1 MDYLKQK
8 GVSFTSKDIAND
20 PAAFDELVKLNAS
33 GTPTIVVDGKVVV
46 GFNPRQLDTLLV
58 SG

>member
-20 PAAFDELVKLNAS
+20 PQAFDEMVALNAS
-33 GTPTIVVDGKVVV
+33 GTPTIVVDGQVVV
-46 GFNPRQLDTLLV
+46 GFNPRRLDALLV
-58 SG
+58 

>member
-20 PAAFDELVKLNAS
+20 PVAFDELVKLNAS
-33 GTPTIVVDGKVVV
+33 GTPTVVVDDEVVV
-46 GFNPRQLDTLLV
+46 GFNPRRLDALLA

>member
-20 PAAFDELVKLNAS
+20 PQAFNEMVALGAS
-33 GTPTIVVDGKVVV
+33 GTPTIVVDGKTLV
-46 GFNPRQLDTLLV
+46 GFNPRQLDALIA
-58 SG
+58 

>member
-20 PAAFDELVKLNAS
+20 PQAFDEMVALNAS
-33 GTPTIVVDGKVVV
+33 GTPTIVVDGVAVV
-46 GFNPRQLDTLLV
+46 GFNPRRIDQLLA
-58 SG
+58 